1 MWMIFIVLST
11 YSEIIIDSQPYP
23 IVMFAQ
29 KLKKNDTNHV
39 MYVFL
44 PVFLPKQVMKK
55 DEKNIQ
61 NPPCSTTP
69 APLKD

>member
-1 MWMIFIVLST
+1 
-11 YSEIIIDSQPYP
+11 
-23 IVMFAQ
+23 MFTE
-29 KLKKNDTNHV
+29 KLKKNDTNRV

-69 APLKD
+69 APLKA